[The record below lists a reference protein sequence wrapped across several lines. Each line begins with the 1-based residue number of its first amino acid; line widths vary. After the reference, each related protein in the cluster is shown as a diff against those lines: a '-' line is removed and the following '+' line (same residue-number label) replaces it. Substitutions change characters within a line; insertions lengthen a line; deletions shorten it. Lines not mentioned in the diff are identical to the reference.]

1 MWIASKLGF
10 YSVVQKMPGEF
21 HVRARVR
28 ADLERLRDLVMPD
41 TGLEIFETTDSDYR
55 FRFIVEDPAGV
66 MLALADSIDYHN
78 FKSQI
83 ASDPSQAPKL
93 SAYHSLWHD
102 LLALQLRDTRPV
114 CEGSRSPARS
124 RA

>member
-10 YSVVQKMPGEF
+10 YSIVQKMPGEF

-28 ADLERLRDLVMPD
+28 DDLERLRDRVGPD
-41 TGLEIFETTDSDYR
+41 LEIFETLDSDYR

-83 ASDPSQAPKL
+83 ASDPAQRDKL
-93 SAYHSLWHD
+93 HAYHNLWGD
-102 LLALQLRDTRPV
+102 LYAVQQGRLR
-114 CEGSRSPARS
+114 
-124 RA
+124 